1 MEEFEKIKKIVGDE
15 NHEKKNYH
23 LAEQLL
29 DTLVVN
35 DNFIE
40 FLTLIG
46 YKYL

>member
-1 MEEFEKIKKIVGDE
+1 MDEFEKIKKVVGED
-15 NHEKKNYH
+15 NHENQNYH

-35 DNFIE
+35 KNFIE